1 MLVPYPSN
9 VIFAMLKSMQTIG
22 ATWIKFGI
30 RSNIDIIFLSKFIGP
45 AKLQFWII
53 SSLLFDNNFDSI
65 FIYLLY
71 TLFSSI
77 FFLFFDLSSS

>member
-45 AKLQFWII
+45 AKLQSWII
-53 SSLLFDNNFDSI
+53 SSLLFDNNFASI

-71 TLFSSI
+71 TLFCSI